1 MYPCFIM
8 NRININKVA
17 VIGSGIMGSRIACH
31 LANVNINVILLDISP
46 KELNAQEKKLNKKI
60 TDKDV
65 KNRIVNNSLQKAIKS
80 KPSPI
85 FKKDVLDKIKTGNID
100 EDLHLVSNVDW
111 IIEAVVENLEIKKKI
126 YDAVENYR
134 KETTLIS
141 TNTSG
146 IPISQISEGR
156 SENFKKNFLG
166 THFFNPPRYLKLL
179 EIIPGEQTRKD
190 IIDYFMK
197 FGSLILGKDTVLCK
211 DTPAFIANR
220 LGIYSLMST
229 IHSVEK
235 YKLSISEVDFLTG
248 PLIGR
253 PKSATFRTMDVVG
266 LDTAVNVSNNLLKDL
281 KNDESVSMFKLPGSV
296 KKLYN
301 NKQWGDKTGMGFYK
315 KEVDEKGRKTFYQ
328 INTKTD
334 KYETYEN
341 NQDKELLDIKK
352 EESLDKRIVDLV
364 SLKTKHGD
372 FYRSMFYDSFRY
384 CSLRIPEVSD
394 DIYKID
400 KAICSGFGWKK
411 GPFETWDVIG
421 VEKVFNEM
429 LKLKLKPAPWV
440 EEMLSLGIKSFYKFS
455 DNKKHFYNIQE
466 KQYKPVPGS
475 EDLIFLD
482 AFKENDVVWS
492 NKGVTLYD
500 IKDGVL
506 NLEFHTKMNTMG
518 KDVLEGINHAIDI
531 CEKQYIG
538 LVIANEADYFSAGA
552 DLGTVFMLAGN
563 RDFDSIEKSIDAF
576 QKTVMRV
583 RYSSVPIVVATSGLA
598 LGGACELSMHA
609 DAVQAHNETYMGL
622 VELGAGLIPAGG
634 GTKETTLRV
643 SSEYS
648 KGDPEFNKLMES
660 FMTIASA
667 KVSTSALEA
676 QEMGFFKKTINTA
689 NRANLIKDAKNK
701 VLDIA
706 SLGYVKPTI
715 KKKIKV
721 HGRSALAMFN
731 AGIET
736 MKQGMYITDYDQKLA
751 QKLAH
756 IMCGGDLTQECY
768 VDEQYLLDLERETMV
783 SLCGEEKTLQRMH
796 SILFKRKPLRN

>member
-1 MYPCFIM
+1 M
-8 NRININKVA
+8 NKISIKKVG

-31 LANVNINVILLDISP
+31 LANVGLEVILLDIPP
-46 KELNAQEKKLNKKI
+46 KKLNEKEKKLKKNI
-60 TDKDV
+60 KDKDV
-65 KNRIVNNSLQKAIKS
+65 KNRIVDESLLTAVKS
-80 KPSPI
+80 KPSPLFI
-85 FKKDVLDKIKTGNID
+85 KSNLNNIKTGNL
-100 EDLHLVSNVDW
+100 EDDLFLLASVDW
-111 IIEAVVENLEIKKKI
+111 IIEAVVENLEIKNNV
-126 YDAVENYR
+126 YDLIEKHRSN
-134 KETTLIS
+134 KTIIS

-146 IPISQISEGR
+146 IPINQISKGR
-156 SENFKKNFLG
+156 SNNFKELFLG
-166 THFFNPPRYLKLL
+166 THFFNPPRYLRLL
-179 EIIPGEQTRKD
+179 ELIPGKETKKAV
-190 IIDYFMK
+190 IDFFMD
-197 FGSLILGKDTVLCK
+197 FGSKTLGKEMVICK

-235 YKLSISEVDFLTG
+235 FNLKVAEVDFLTG
-248 PLIGR
+248 PIIGR

-281 KNDESVSMFKLPGSV
+281 KNDESLSMFKLPDSV
-296 KKLYN
+296 KKLYKK
-301 NKQWGDKTGMGFYK
+301 KQWGDKTGSGFYK
-315 KEVDEKGRKTFYQ
+315 KEVDEKGKKTFFE
-328 INTKTD
+328 INLNTG
-334 KYETYEN
+334 KYETYEK
-341 NQDKELLDIKK
+341 NQDKELLNIKK
-352 EESLDKRIVDLV
+352 EESLDKRITDLV
-364 SLKTKHGD
+364 FLKTKHGD
-372 FYRSMFYDSFRY
+372 FYRSVFYDSFRY

-411 GPFETWDVIG
+411 GPFETWDAIG
-421 VEKVFNEM
+421 VEKVFSEM
-429 LKLKLKPAPWV
+429 LKINLKPAPWV

-455 DNKKHFYNIQE
+455 NNKKHFYDIQE

-475 EDLIFLD
+475 EGLVVLD

-518 KDVLEGINHAIDI
+518 KDVLEGINYAIDI
-531 CEKQYIG
+531 CEKQYTG

-563 RDFDSIEKSIDAF
+563 RDFDTIEKSIDAF
-576 QKTVMRV
+576 QKTTMRV
-583 RYSSVPIVVATSGLA
+583 RYSSVPVVVATSGLA

-634 GTKETTLRV
+634 GTKETVLRV

-676 QEMGFFKKTINTA
+676 QEMGFFKRTKNTA
-689 NRANLIKDAKNK
+689 NRTNLIKDAKNK
-701 VLDIA
+701 VLNIA

>member
-1 MYPCFIM
+1 M
-8 NRININKVA
+8 
-17 VIGSGIMGSRIACH
+17 
-31 LANVNINVILLDISP
+31 
-46 KELNAQEKKLNKKI
+46 
-60 TDKDV
+60 
-65 KNRIVNNSLQKAIKS
+65 
-80 KPSPI
+80 
-85 FKKDVLDKIKTGNID
+85 
-100 EDLHLVSNVDW
+100 
-111 IIEAVVENLEIKKKI
+111 
-126 YDAVENYR
+126 
-134 KETTLIS
+134 
-141 TNTSG
+141 
-146 IPISQISEGR
+146 
-156 SENFKKNFLG
+156 
-166 THFFNPPRYLKLL
+166 KLL

-411 GPFETWDVIG
+411 GPFETWDLIG

>member
-46 KELNAQEKKLNKKI
+46 KELNTQEKKLNKKI

-65 KNRIVNNSLQKAIKS
+65 KNRIVNDSLQKAIKS

-126 YDAVENYR
+126 YDAIENHR

-190 IIDYFMK
+190 VIDYFMK

-281 KNDESVSMFKLPGSV
+281 KNDESVSMFKLPDSV

-341 NQDKELLDIKK
+341 NQDKELLNIKK

-372 FYRSMFYDSFRY
+372 FYRSIFYDSFRY

-455 DNKKHFYNIQE
+455 NNKKHFYDIKE
-466 KQYKPVPGS
+466 KQHKPIPGS
-475 EDLIFLD
+475 EDLVVLD

-518 KDVLEGINHAIDI
+518 KDVLEGINYAIDI
-531 CEKQYIG
+531 CEKQYTG

-563 RDFDSIEKSIDAF
+563 RDFESIEKSIDAF
-576 QKTVMRV
+576 QKTIMKV
-583 RYSSVPIVVATSGLA
+583 RYSSVPVVVATSGLA

-634 GTKETTLRV
+634 GTKETVLRV

-676 QEMGFFKKTINTA
+676 QEMGFFKKTTNTA
-689 NRANLIKDAKNK
+689 NRTNLIKDAKNQ
-701 VLDIA
+701 VLNIA

-736 MKQGMYITDYDQKLA
+736 MKQGMYITEYDQKLA

>member
-1 MYPCFIM
+1 M
-8 NRININKVA
+8 NKININKVA

-46 KELNAQEKKLNKKI
+46 KELSAQEKKLNKKI
-60 TDKDV
+60 TDKSV
-65 KNRIVNNSLQKAIKS
+65 RNRIVNESLQKAIKS

-111 IIEAVVENLEIKKKI
+111 IIEAVVENLDIKNKI
-126 YDAVENYR
+126 YDEIENYR
-134 KETTLIS
+134 KKTTLIS

-179 EIIPGEQTRKD
+179 EIIPGEKTHKD

-197 FGSLILGKDTVLCK
+197 FGSLVLGKDTVLCK

-281 KNDESVSMFKLPGSV
+281 KNDESVSMFKLPDSV

-315 KEVDEKGRKTFYQ
+315 KEVDEKGNKTFYQ

-341 NQDKELLDIKK
+341 NQDKELLNIKK

-372 FYRSMFYDSFRY
+372 FYRSIFYDSFRY

-394 DIYKID
+394 DLYKID

-411 GPFETWDVIG
+411 GPFETWDTIG

-429 LKLKLKPAPWV
+429 LKLKLKPAHWV

-475 EDLIFLD
+475 EDLIVLD

-518 KDVLEGINHAIDI
+518 KDVLEGINHAIDV
-531 CEKQYIG
+531 CEKQYTG

-583 RYSSVPIVVATSGLA
+583 RYSSVPVVVATSGLA

-689 NRANLIKDAKNK
+689 NRVNLIKDAKNK

-706 SLGYVKPTI
+706 SLGYVKPTM

-736 MKQGMYITDYDQKLA
+736 MKEGMYITDYDQKLA

>member
-1 MYPCFIM
+1 M
-8 NRININKVA
+8 NKININKVA

-46 KELNAQEKKLNKKI
+46 KELSAQEKKLNKKI
-60 TDKDV
+60 TDKSV
-65 KNRIVNNSLQKAIKS
+65 RNRIVNESLQKAIKS

-111 IIEAVVENLEIKKKI
+111 IIEAVVENLDIKNKI
-126 YDAVENYR
+126 YDEIENYR
-134 KETTLIS
+134 KKTTLIS

-179 EIIPGEQTRKD
+179 EIIPGEKTHKD

-197 FGSLILGKDTVLCK
+197 FGSLVLGKDTVLCK

-281 KNDESVSMFKLPGSV
+281 KNDESVSMFKLPDSV

-315 KEVDEKGRKTFYQ
+315 KEVDEKGNKTFYQ

-341 NQDKELLDIKK
+341 NQDKELLNIKK

-364 SLKTKHGD
+364 SLKTKYGD
-372 FYRSMFYDSFRY
+372 FYRSIFYDSFRY

-411 GPFETWDVIG
+411 GPFETWDAIG

-429 LKLKLKPAPWV
+429 LKLKYTPAPWV

-455 DNKKHFYNIQE
+455 DNKKHFYDIQE

-475 EDLIFLD
+475 EDLISLD

-531 CEKQYIG
+531 CEKQYTG

-583 RYSSVPIVVATSGLA
+583 RYSSVPVVVATSGLA

-648 KGDPEFNKLMES
+648 KGDPELNKLMES

-736 MKQGMYITDYDQKLA
+736 MKQGMYITDYDKKLA

>member
-1 MYPCFIM
+1 M
-8 NRININKVA
+8 NKININKVA

-46 KELNAQEKKLNKKI
+46 KELNEQEKKLNKKI

-65 KNRIVNNSLQKAIKS
+65 KNRIVNESLQKAIKS

-111 IIEAVVENLEIKKKI
+111 IIEAVVENLDIKNKI
-126 YDAVENYR
+126 YDEIENYR
-134 KETTLIS
+134 KKTTLIS

-179 EIIPGEQTRKD
+179 EIIPGEKTHKD

-197 FGSLILGKDTVLCK
+197 FGSLVLGKDTVLCK

-281 KNDESVSMFKLPGSV
+281 KNDESVSMFKLPDSV

-315 KEVDEKGRKTFYQ
+315 KEVDQKGNKTFYQ

-341 NQDKELLDIKK
+341 NQDKELLNIKK

-372 FYRSMFYDSFRY
+372 FYRSIFYDSFRY

-394 DIYKID
+394 DLYKID

-411 GPFETWDVIG
+411 GPFETWDTIG

-429 LKLKLKPAPWV
+429 LKLKLKPAHWV

-475 EDLIFLD
+475 EDLIVLD

-518 KDVLEGINHAIDI
+518 KDVLEGINHAIDV
-531 CEKQYIG
+531 CEKQYTG

-583 RYSSVPIVVATSGLA
+583 RYSSVPVVVATSGLA

-689 NRANLIKDAKNK
+689 NRVNLIKDAKNK

-706 SLGYVKPTI
+706 SLGYVKPTM

>member
-65 KNRIVNNSLQKAIKS
+65 KNRIVNDSLQKAIKS

-126 YDAVENYR
+126 YDAIENHR

-253 PKSATFRTMDVVG
+253 PKSATFRTLDVVG

-281 KNDESVSMFKLPGSV
+281 KNDESVSMFKLPDSV

-341 NQDKELLDIKK
+341 NQYKELLNIKK

-372 FYRSMFYDSFRY
+372 FYRSIFYDSFRY

-411 GPFETWDVIG
+411 GPFETWDAIG

-531 CEKQYIG
+531 CEKQHIG

-563 RDFDSIEKSIDAF
+563 RDFDSIEKSIDTF

-706 SLGYVKPTI
+706 SLGYIKPTI

>member
-1 MYPCFIM
+1 M
-8 NRININKVA
+8 
-17 VIGSGIMGSRIACH
+17 
-31 LANVNINVILLDISP
+31 
-46 KELNAQEKKLNKKI
+46 
-60 TDKDV
+60 
-65 KNRIVNNSLQKAIKS
+65 
-80 KPSPI
+80 
-85 FKKDVLDKIKTGNID
+85 
-100 EDLHLVSNVDW
+100 
-111 IIEAVVENLEIKKKI
+111 
-126 YDAVENYR
+126 
-134 KETTLIS
+134 
-141 TNTSG
+141 
-146 IPISQISEGR
+146 
-156 SENFKKNFLG
+156 
-166 THFFNPPRYLKLL
+166 KLL

-455 DNKKHFYNIQE
+455 DNKKHFYKIQE

>member
-1 MYPCFIM
+1 M
-8 NRININKVA
+8 NKININKVA

-46 KELNAQEKKLNKKI
+46 KELSAQEKKLNKKI
-60 TDKDV
+60 TDKSV
-65 KNRIVNNSLQKAIKS
+65 RNRIVNESLQKAIKS

-111 IIEAVVENLEIKKKI
+111 IIEAVVENLDIKNKI
-126 YDAVENYR
+126 YDEIENYR
-134 KETTLIS
+134 KKTTLIS

-179 EIIPGEQTRKD
+179 EIIPGEKTHKD

-197 FGSLILGKDTVLCK
+197 FGSLVLGKDTVLCK

-281 KNDESVSMFKLPGSV
+281 KNDESVSMFKLPDSV

-315 KEVDEKGRKTFYQ
+315 KEVDEKGNKTFYQ

-341 NQDKELLDIKK
+341 NQDKELLNIKK

-372 FYRSMFYDSFRY
+372 FYRSIFYDSFRY

-394 DIYKID
+394 DLYKID

-411 GPFETWDVIG
+411 GPFETWDTIG

-429 LKLKLKPAPWV
+429 LKLKLKPAHWV

-475 EDLIFLD
+475 EDLIVLD

-518 KDVLEGINHAIDI
+518 KDVLEGINHAIDV
-531 CEKQYIG
+531 CEKQYTG

-583 RYSSVPIVVATSGLA
+583 RYSSVPVVVATSGLA

-689 NRANLIKDAKNK
+689 NRVNLIKDAKNK

-706 SLGYVKPTI
+706 SLGYVKPTM

>member
-1 MYPCFIM
+1 MDK
-8 NRININKVA
+8 INIKKVV

-31 LANVNINVILLDISP
+31 LSNIGMNVLLLDICP
-46 KELNAQEKKLNKKI
+46 KELNEKEKKLNNKI
-60 TDKDV
+60 TDKV
-65 KNRIVNNSLQKAIKS
+65 VRNRIVNESLFNSIKS
-80 KPSPI
+80 KPSPLFI
-85 FKKDVLDKIKTGNID
+85 KSLSNNIKTGNLKD
-100 EDLHLVSNVDW
+100 DLNLISEADW
-111 IIEAVVENLEIKKKI
+111 IIEVVVENLEIKKNV
-126 YDAVENYR
+126 YDLIEKHR
-134 KETTLIS
+134 SKKTIIS

-146 IPISQISEGR
+146 IPIKQISKDR
-156 SENFKKNFLG
+156 SLNFKEMFLG
-166 THFFNPPRYLKLL
+166 THFFNPPRYLRLL
-179 EIIPGEQTRKD
+179 EIIPGKETKKELVNF
-190 IIDYFMK
+190 FME
-197 FGSLILGKDTVLCK
+197 FGFKTLGKETVLCK

-235 YKLSISEVDFLTG
+235 FNLNVSEVDFLTG
-248 PLIGR
+248 PIIGR

-281 KNDESVSMFKLPGSV
+281 KEDESVSMFKLPSSV
-296 KKLYN
+296 KKLYEN
-301 NKQWGDKTGMGFYK
+301 NQWGDKTGKGFYK
-315 KEVDEKGRKTFYQ
+315 KEVKENGKKVFYQ
-328 INTKTD
+328 INLETH
-334 KYETYEN
+334 TYEN
-341 NQDKELLDIKK
+341 YKNPNNKDLLNIKK
-352 EESLDKRIVDLV
+352 EENLEERITKLL

-372 FYRSMFYDSFRY
+372 FYRSIFYDSFRY

-411 GPFETWDVIG
+411 GPFETWDILG
-421 VEKVFNEM
+421 VKNTVSKMLEM
-429 LKLKLKPAPWV
+429 GYTPAPWV
-440 EEMLSLGIKSFYKFS
+440 NEMLSLGITSFYKFS
-455 DNKKHFYNIQE
+455 KNKKHFYDIKE
-466 KQYKPVPGS
+466 KKHKPVPGS
-475 EDLIFLD
+475 EGFIILD

-492 NKGVTLYD
+492 NNGSTLYD

-518 KDVLEGINHAIDI
+518 KDVLEGINKAIDI
-531 CEKQYIG
+531 CEKEFNG
-538 LVIANEADYFSAGA
+538 LVIANEADLFSAGA

-563 RDFDSIEKSIDAF
+563 RDYKAIEESIIAF
-576 QKTVMRV
+576 QKTIMRV
-583 RYSSVPIVVATSGLA
+583 RYSSIPVVVATSGLA

-634 GTKETTLRV
+634 GTKETVLKV
-643 SSEYS
+643 SSDYK

-660 FMTIASA
+660 FMTIASG

-676 QEMGFFKKTINTA
+676 QEMGFIKKTINTA

-701 VLDIA
+701 TLNII
-706 SLGYVKPTI
+706 SLGYVKPTE
-715 KKKIKV
+715 KTKIKV

-736 MKQGMYITDYDQKLA
+736 MKQGMYISEYDQKLA
-751 QKLAH
+751 QKLAY
-756 IMCGGDLTQECY
+756 IMCGGDLTQESY
-768 VDEQYLLDLERETMV
+768 VDEQYLLDLEKEMMI

>member
-1 MYPCFIM
+1 M
-8 NRININKVA
+8 NKININKVA

-46 KELNAQEKKLNKKI
+46 KELNEQEKKLNKKI

-65 KNRIVNNSLQKAIKS
+65 KNRIVNESLQKAIKS

-111 IIEAVVENLEIKKKI
+111 IIEAVVENLDIKNKI
-126 YDAVENYR
+126 YDEIENYR
-134 KETTLIS
+134 KKTTLIS

-179 EIIPGEQTRKD
+179 EIIPGEKTHKD

-197 FGSLILGKDTVLCK
+197 FGSLVLGKDTVLCK

-281 KNDESVSMFKLPGSV
+281 KNDESVSMFKLPDSV

-315 KEVDEKGRKTFYQ
+315 KEVDEKGNKTFYQ

-341 NQDKELLDIKK
+341 NQDKELLNIKK

-372 FYRSMFYDSFRY
+372 FYRSIFYDSFRY

-394 DIYKID
+394 DLYKID

-411 GPFETWDVIG
+411 GPFETWDTIG

-429 LKLKLKPAPWV
+429 LKLKLKPAHWV

-475 EDLIFLD
+475 EDLIVLD

-518 KDVLEGINHAIDI
+518 KDVLEGINHAIDV
-531 CEKQYIG
+531 CEKQYTG

-583 RYSSVPIVVATSGLA
+583 RYSSVPVVVATSGLA

-689 NRANLIKDAKNK
+689 NRVNLIKDAKNK

-706 SLGYVKPTI
+706 SLGYVKPTM

>member
-65 KNRIVNNSLQKAIKS
+65 KNRIVNDSLQKAIKS

-126 YDAVENYR
+126 YDAIENHR

-281 KNDESVSMFKLPGSV
+281 KNDESVSMFKLPDSV

-341 NQDKELLDIKK
+341 NQYKELLNIKK

-372 FYRSMFYDSFRY
+372 FYRSIFYDSFRY

-411 GPFETWDVIG
+411 GPFETWDAIG

-531 CEKQYIG
+531 CEKQHIG

-583 RYSSVPIVVATSGLA
+583 RYSSVPVVVATSGLA

-706 SLGYVKPTI
+706 SLGYIKPTI

>member
-1 MYPCFIM
+1 MPQVLTKEE
-8 NRININKVA
+8 NKLA
-17 VIGSGIMGSRIACH
+17 YELIRKARAAMTEIENWDQKQLDRLAQAIGWFSGNQKTFTYLAQMGVDESGIGDRDGRPAKRFKIQGVLRDALRQKSVG
-31 LANVNINVILLDISP
+31 LVEED
-46 KELNAQEKKLNKKI
+46 KLK
-60 TDKDV
+60 
-65 KNRIVNNSLQKAIKS
+65 
-80 KPSPI
+80 
-85 FKKDVLDKIKTGNID
+85 G
-100 EDLHLVSNVDW
+100 
-111 IIEAVVENLEIKKKI
+111 IKKYAKP
-126 YDAVENYR
+126 AGVVA
-134 KETTLIS
+134 
-141 TNTSG
+141 
-146 IPISQISEGR
+146 
-156 SENFKKNFLG
+156 
-166 THFFNPPRYLKLL
+166 
-179 EIIPGEQTRKD
+179 
-190 IIDYFMK
+190 
-197 FGSLILGKDTVLCK
+197 SLIPMTNPAL
-211 DTPAFIANR
+211 TPPVT
-220 LGIYSLMST
+220 GIYSAKARNAVIFSPHPRSAKTTYKMVEVMRSACREVYAPEDLFQCIKEPTIPLTKLLMQECDLTLATGGSNMVEAAYSSGKPAYGVGAGNSSIVIDET
-229 IHSVEK
+229 ADVDIAASNTKTSKVSDFGSGCSADGNIIIHKSIYSKMIKSLEK
-235 YKLSISEVDFLTG
+235 EGGYLCNSQQ
-248 PLIGR
+248 
-253 PKSATFRTMDVVG
+253 KS
-266 LDTAVNVSNNLLKDL
+266 LLETVMW
-281 KNDESVSMFKLPGSV
+281 N
-296 KKLYN
+296 
-301 NKQWGDKTGMGFYK
+301 
-315 KEVDEKGRKTFYQ
+315 EKGRKTFYQ

-372 FYRSMFYDSFRY
+372 FYRSVFYDSFRY

-411 GPFETWDVIG
+411 GPFETWDAIG

-455 DNKKHFYNIQE
+455 NNKKHFYDIKE
-466 KQYKPVPGS
+466 KQHKPIPGS
-475 EDLIFLD
+475 EGLVVLD

-518 KDVLEGINHAIDI
+518 KDVLEGINYAIDI
-531 CEKQYIG
+531 CEKQYTG

-563 RDFDSIEKSIDAF
+563 RDFESIEKSIDAF
-576 QKTVMRV
+576 QKTIMKV
-583 RYSSVPIVVATSGLA
+583 RYSSVPVVVATSGLA

-634 GTKETTLRV
+634 GTKETVLRV

-648 KGDPEFNKLMES
+648 KGDPEFNKLMDS

-676 QEMGFFKKTINTA
+676 QEMGFFKKTTNTA
-689 NRANLIKDAKNK
+689 NRTNLIKDAKNQ
-701 VLDIA
+701 VLNIA

-736 MKQGMYITDYDQKLA
+736 MKQGMYITEYDQKLA

>member
-1 MYPCFIM
+1 MYPCFKM
-8 NRININKVA
+8 NKININKVA

-31 LANVNINVILLDISP
+31 LANVNINVILLDIPP
-46 KELNAQEKKLNKKI
+46 KELNTQEKKLNKKI
-60 TDKDV
+60 SDKSV
-65 KNRIVNNSLQKAIKS
+65 KNRIVNESLQKAIKS

-100 EDLHLVSNVDW
+100 DDLHLVSNVDW
-111 IIEAVVENLEIKKKI
+111 IIEAVVENLDIKNEI
-126 YDAVENYR
+126 YDAIENYR
-134 KETTLIS
+134 KKTTLIS

-146 IPISQISEGR
+146 IPISHISKGR
-156 SENFKKNFLG
+156 GENFKKNFLG

-179 EIIPGEQTRKD
+179 EIIPGEQTHKD
-190 IIDYFMK
+190 TIDYFMK
-197 FGSLILGKDTVLCK
+197 FGSLVLGKDTVLCK

-281 KNDESVSMFKLPGSV
+281 KSDESVSMFKLPDSV

-315 KEVDEKGRKTFYQ
+315 KEVDEKGKKTFYQ

-341 NQDKELLDIKK
+341 NQDKELLNIKK
-352 EESLDKRIVDLV
+352 EESLNKRIVDLV

-372 FYRSMFYDSFRY
+372 FYRSIFYDTFRY

-394 DIYKID
+394 DLYKID

-411 GPFETWDVIG
+411 GPFETWDAIG

-429 LKLKLKPAPWV
+429 LKLKLKPAHWV

-475 EDLIFLD
+475 EGLIVLD

-518 KDVLEGINHAIDI
+518 KDVLEGINHAIDV
-531 CEKQYIG
+531 CEKQHIG

-583 RYSSVPIVVATSGLA
+583 RYSSVPVVVATSGLA

-706 SLGYVKPTI
+706 SLGYVKPTT

>member
-1 MYPCFIM
+1 M
-8 NRININKVA
+8 NKININKVA

-46 KELNAQEKKLNKKI
+46 KELSAQEKKLNKKI
-60 TDKDV
+60 TDKSV
-65 KNRIVNNSLQKAIKS
+65 RNRIVNESLQKAIKS

-111 IIEAVVENLEIKKKI
+111 IIEAVVENLDIKNKI
-126 YDAVENYR
+126 YDEIENYR
-134 KETTLIS
+134 KKTTLIS

-179 EIIPGEQTRKD
+179 EIIPGEKTHKD

-197 FGSLILGKDTVLCK
+197 FGSLVLGKDTVLCK

-281 KNDESVSMFKLPGSV
+281 KNDESVSMFKLPDSV

-315 KEVDEKGRKTFYQ
+315 KEVDEKGNKTFYQ

-341 NQDKELLDIKK
+341 NQDKELLNIKK

-372 FYRSMFYDSFRY
+372 FYRSIFYDSFRY

-394 DIYKID
+394 DLYKID

-411 GPFETWDVIG
+411 GPFETWDTIG
-421 VEKVFNEM
+421 VEMVFNEM
-429 LKLKLKPAPWV
+429 LKLKLKPAHWV

-475 EDLIFLD
+475 EDLIVLD

-518 KDVLEGINHAIDI
+518 KDVLEGINHAIDV
-531 CEKQYIG
+531 CEKQYTG

-583 RYSSVPIVVATSGLA
+583 RYSSVPVVVATSGLA

-706 SLGYVKPTI
+706 SLGYVKPTM

>member
-1 MYPCFIM
+1 MYPCFKM
-8 NRININKVA
+8 NKININKVA

-31 LANVNINVILLDISP
+31 LANVNINVILLDIPP
-46 KELNAQEKKLNKKI
+46 KELNEQEKKLNKKI

-65 KNRIVNNSLQKAIKS
+65 KNRIVNESLQKAIKS

-111 IIEAVVENLEIKKKI
+111 IIEAVVENIDIKNKI
-126 YDAVENYR
+126 YDAIESHR
-134 KETTLIS
+134 KTTTLIS

-179 EIIPGEQTRKD
+179 EIIPGEQTHKD
-190 IIDYFMK
+190 IIEYFMK
-197 FGSLILGKDTVLCK
+197 FGSLVLGKDTVLCK

-281 KNDESVSMFKLPGSV
+281 KNDESVSMFKLPDSV

-328 INTKTD
+328 INTKTY

-341 NQDKELLDIKK
+341 NQDKELLNIKK

-364 SLKTKHGD
+364 SLKTKYGD
-372 FYRSMFYDSFRY
+372 FYRSIFYDSFRY

-411 GPFETWDVIG
+411 GPFETWDAIG

-429 LKLKLKPAPWV
+429 LKLKYTPAPWV

-455 DNKKHFYNIQE
+455 DNKKHFYDIQE

-531 CEKQYIG
+531 CEKQYTG

-583 RYSSVPIVVATSGLA
+583 RYSSVPVVVATSGLA

-648 KGDPEFNKLMES
+648 KGDPELNKLMES

-736 MKQGMYITDYDQKLA
+736 MKQGMYITDYDKKLA

>member
-1 MYPCFIM
+1 MYPCFKM
-8 NRININKVA
+8 NKININKVA

-65 KNRIVNNSLQKAIKS
+65 KNRIVNESLQKAIKS

-100 EDLHLVSNVDW
+100 QDLHLVSNVDW
-111 IIEAVVENLEIKKKI
+111 IIEAVVENIDIKNKI
-126 YDAVENYR
+126 YDAIESHR
-134 KETTLIS
+134 KTTTLIS

-179 EIIPGEQTRKD
+179 EIIPGEQTHKD
-190 IIDYFMK
+190 IIEYFMK
-197 FGSLILGKDTVLCK
+197 FGSLVLGKDTVLCK

-281 KNDESVSMFKLPGSV
+281 KNDESVSMFKLPDSV

-301 NKQWGDKTGMGFYK
+301 NKHWGDKTGMGFYK

-328 INTKTD
+328 INTKTN

-341 NQDKELLDIKK
+341 NQDKELLNIKK

-364 SLKTKHGD
+364 SLKTKYGD
-372 FYRSMFYDSFRY
+372 FYRSIFYDSFRY

-411 GPFETWDVIG
+411 GPFETWDALG

-429 LKLKLKPAPWV
+429 LKLKYKPAPWV

-455 DNKKHFYNIQE
+455 DNKKHFYDIQE

-518 KDVLEGINHAIDI
+518 KDVLEGINYAIDI
-531 CEKQYIG
+531 CEKQHTG

-583 RYSSVPIVVATSGLA
+583 RYSSVPVVVATSGLA

-648 KGDPEFNKLMES
+648 KGDPELNKLMES

>member
-46 KELNAQEKKLNKKI
+46 KELNAQEKNLNKKI

-65 KNRIVNNSLQKAIKS
+65 KNRIVNDSLQKAIKS

-126 YDAVENYR
+126 YDAIENHR

-146 IPISQISEGR
+146 IPISQISKGR

-531 CEKQYIG
+531 CEKQHIG

-701 VLDIA
+701 VLEIA

-751 QKLAH
+751 QKLAY

>member
-1 MYPCFIM
+1 M

-126 YDAVENYR
+126 YDAIENHR

-281 KNDESVSMFKLPGSV
+281 INDESVSMFKLPDSV

-372 FYRSMFYDSFRY
+372 FYRSIFYDSFRY

-531 CEKQYIG
+531 CEKQHIG

>member
-1 MYPCFIM
+1 MYPCFKM
-8 NRININKVA
+8 NKININKVA

-31 LANVNINVILLDISP
+31 LANVNINVILLDIPP
-46 KELNAQEKKLNKKI
+46 KELNTQEKKLNKKI
-60 TDKDV
+60 SDKSV
-65 KNRIVNNSLQKAIKS
+65 KNRIVNESLQKAIKS

-100 EDLHLVSNVDW
+100 DDLHLVSNVDW
-111 IIEAVVENLEIKKKI
+111 IIEAVVENLDIKNEI
-126 YDAVENYR
+126 YDAIENYR
-134 KETTLIS
+134 KKTTLIS

-146 IPISQISEGR
+146 IPISHISKGR
-156 SENFKKNFLG
+156 GENFKKNFLG

-179 EIIPGEQTRKD
+179 EIIPGEQTHKD
-190 IIDYFMK
+190 TIDYFMK
-197 FGSLILGKDTVLCK
+197 FGSLVLGKDTVLCK

-281 KNDESVSMFKLPGSV
+281 KSDESVSMFKLPDSV

-315 KEVDEKGRKTFYQ
+315 KEVDEKGKKTFYQ

-341 NQDKELLDIKK
+341 NQDKELLNIKK
-352 EESLDKRIVDLV
+352 EESLNKRIVDLV

-372 FYRSMFYDSFRY
+372 FYRSIFYDSFRY

-394 DIYKID
+394 DLYKID

-411 GPFETWDVIG
+411 GPFETWDAIG

-429 LKLKLKPAPWV
+429 LKLKLKPAHWV

-475 EDLIFLD
+475 EGLIVLD

-518 KDVLEGINHAIDI
+518 KDVLEGINHAIDV
-531 CEKQYIG
+531 CEKQHIG

-583 RYSSVPIVVATSGLA
+583 RYSSVPVVVATSGLA

-622 VELGAGLIPAGG
+622 VEIGAGLIPAGG

-706 SLGYVKPTI
+706 SLGYVKPTT

>member
-1 MYPCFIM
+1 M

-134 KETTLIS
+134 KEKTLIS

-372 FYRSMFYDSFRY
+372 FYRSVFYDSFRY

-411 GPFETWDVIG
+411 GPFETWDLIG

>member
-1 MYPCFIM
+1 MDK
-8 NRININKVA
+8 INIKKVV

-31 LANVNINVILLDISP
+31 LSNIGMNVLLLDICP
-46 KELNAQEKKLNKKI
+46 KELNEKEKKLNNKI
-60 TDKDV
+60 TDKV
-65 KNRIVNNSLQKAIKS
+65 VRNRIVNESLFNSIKS
-80 KPSPI
+80 KPSPLFI
-85 FKKDVLDKIKTGNID
+85 KSLSNNIKTGNLKD
-100 EDLHLVSNVDW
+100 DLNLISEADW
-111 IIEAVVENLEIKKKI
+111 IIEAVVENLEIKKNV
-126 YDAVENYR
+126 YDLVEKHR
-134 KETTLIS
+134 SKKTIIS

-146 IPISQISEGR
+146 IPIKQISKDR
-156 SENFKKNFLG
+156 SLNFKEMFLG
-166 THFFNPPRYLKLL
+166 THFFNPPRYLRLL
-179 EIIPGEQTRKD
+179 EIIPGKETKKELVNF
-190 IIDYFMK
+190 FME
-197 FGSLILGKDTVLCK
+197 FGFKTLGKETVLCK

-235 YKLSISEVDFLTG
+235 FNLNVSEVDFLTG
-248 PLIGR
+248 PIIGR

-281 KNDESVSMFKLPGSV
+281 KEDESVSMFKLPSSV
-296 KKLYN
+296 KKLYEN
-301 NKQWGDKTGMGFYK
+301 NQWGDKTGKGFYK
-315 KEVDEKGRKTFYQ
+315 KEVKENGKKVFYQ
-328 INTKTD
+328 INLETH
-334 KYETYEN
+334 TYEN
-341 NQDKELLDIKK
+341 YKNPNNKDLLNIKK
-352 EESLDKRIVDLV
+352 EENLEERITKLL

-372 FYRSMFYDSFRY
+372 FYRSIFYDSFRY

-411 GPFETWDVIG
+411 GPFETWDILG
-421 VEKVFNEM
+421 VKNTVNKMLEM
-429 LKLKLKPAPWV
+429 GYTPAPWV
-440 EEMLSLGIKSFYKFS
+440 NEMLSLGITSFYKFS
-455 DNKKHFYNIQE
+455 NNKKHFYDIKE
-466 KQYKPVPGS
+466 KKHKPVPGS
-475 EDLIFLD
+475 EGFIILD

-492 NKGVTLYD
+492 NNGSTLYD

-518 KDVLEGINHAIDI
+518 KDVLEGINKAIDI
-531 CEKQYIG
+531 CEKEFNG
-538 LVIANEADYFSAGA
+538 LVIANEADLFSAGA

-563 RDFDSIEKSIDAF
+563 RDYKAIEESIIAF
-576 QKTVMRV
+576 QKTIMRV
-583 RYSSVPIVVATSGLA
+583 RYSSIPVVVATSGLA

-634 GTKETTLRV
+634 GTKETVLKV
-643 SSEYS
+643 SSDYK

-660 FMTIASA
+660 FMTIASG

-676 QEMGFFKKTINTA
+676 QEMGFIKKTINTA

-701 VLDIA
+701 TLNII
-706 SLGYVKPTI
+706 SLGYVKPTE
-715 KKKIKV
+715 KTKIKV

-736 MKQGMYITDYDQKLA
+736 MKQGMYISEYDQKLA
-751 QKLAH
+751 QKLAY
-756 IMCGGDLTQECY
+756 IMCGGDLTQESY
-768 VDEQYLLDLERETMV
+768 VDEQYLLDLEKEMMI

>member
-1 MYPCFIM
+1 MYPCFKM
-8 NRININKVA
+8 NKININKVA

-46 KELNAQEKKLNKKI
+46 KELNEQEKKLNKKI

-65 KNRIVNNSLQKAIKS
+65 KNRIVNESLQKAIKS

-100 EDLHLVSNVDW
+100 QDLHLVSNVDW
-111 IIEAVVENLEIKKKI
+111 IIEAVVENIDIKNKI
-126 YDAVENYR
+126 YDAIESHR
-134 KETTLIS
+134 KKTTLIS

-179 EIIPGEQTRKD
+179 EIIPGEQTHKD
-190 IIDYFMK
+190 IIEYFMK
-197 FGSLILGKDTVLCK
+197 FGSLVLGKDTVLCK

-281 KNDESVSMFKLPGSV
+281 KNDESVSMFKLPDSV

-328 INTKTD
+328 INTKTY

-341 NQDKELLDIKK
+341 NQDKELLNIKK

-364 SLKTKHGD
+364 FLKTKYGD
-372 FYRSMFYDSFRY
+372 FYRSIFYDSFRY

-411 GPFETWDVIG
+411 GPFETWDAIG

-429 LKLKLKPAPWV
+429 LKLKYTPAPWV

-455 DNKKHFYNIQE
+455 DNKKHFYDIQE

-475 EDLIFLD
+475 EDLISLD

-531 CEKQYIG
+531 CEKQYTG

-583 RYSSVPIVVATSGLA
+583 RYSSVPVVVATSGLA

-648 KGDPEFNKLMES
+648 KGDPELNKLMES

-736 MKQGMYITDYDQKLA
+736 MKQGMYITDYDKKLA

>member
-1 MYPCFIM
+1 M
-8 NRININKVA
+8 
-17 VIGSGIMGSRIACH
+17 
-31 LANVNINVILLDISP
+31 
-46 KELNAQEKKLNKKI
+46 
-60 TDKDV
+60 
-65 KNRIVNNSLQKAIKS
+65 
-80 KPSPI
+80 
-85 FKKDVLDKIKTGNID
+85 
-100 EDLHLVSNVDW
+100 
-111 IIEAVVENLEIKKKI
+111 
-126 YDAVENYR
+126 
-134 KETTLIS
+134 
-141 TNTSG
+141 
-146 IPISQISEGR
+146 
-156 SENFKKNFLG
+156 
-166 THFFNPPRYLKLL
+166 KLL

-531 CEKQYIG
+531 CEKQHIG

>member
-1 MYPCFIM
+1 M

-46 KELNAQEKKLNKKI
+46 KELNAQEKNLNKKI

-65 KNRIVNNSLQKAIKS
+65 KNRIVNDSLQKAIKS

-126 YDAVENYR
+126 YDAIENHR

-455 DNKKHFYNIQE
+455 DNKKYFYNIQE

-563 RDFDSIEKSIDAF
+563 RDFDSIEKSIDTF

>member
-65 KNRIVNNSLQKAIKS
+65 KNRIVNDSLQKAIKS

-126 YDAVENYR
+126 YDAIENHR

-190 IIDYFMK
+190 VIDYFMK

-253 PKSATFRTMDVVG
+253 PKSATFRTLDVVG

-281 KNDESVSMFKLPGSV
+281 KNDESVSMFKLPDSV

-341 NQDKELLDIKK
+341 NQYKELLNIKK

-372 FYRSMFYDSFRY
+372 FYRSIFYDSFRY

-411 GPFETWDVIG
+411 GPFETWDAIG

-531 CEKQYIG
+531 CEKQHIG

>member
-1 MYPCFIM
+1 M

-126 YDAVENYR
+126 YDAIENHR

-372 FYRSMFYDSFRY
+372 FYRSVFYDSFRY